1 MDLSILI
8 HKSLNEVKNEFKKE
22 ENMDIIKKD
31 LLNPVIEH
39 IVNELYPYFIK
50 LIFGFISLLFL
61 LIIVIFLNIRIIYYK

>member
-1 MDLSILI
+1 MDISILVK
-8 HKSLNEVKNEFKKE
+8 KSLNEIKNEFKKE
-22 ENMDIIKKD
+22 DNMHTIKQE

-39 IVNELYPYFIK
+39 IINELCPYFMK